1 MRSCACLARESQ
13 CRRVL
18 IPCTNAPQDAAR
30 LPNEH
35 LTAIPFGYLMD
46 RAPLAAGH
54 TTQNKQHYALRS
66 CEGNRPTTTATQI
79 GMILPLATT
88 PLKRPGVFP
97 SCSTVL
103 TTTRAIWP
111 HRMIALHRCQRQP
124 NPQHPIPARLHNHAA
139 LLQKR
144 ILVRRSVARRGTRAP
159 LALRRRRAL
168 WLHAP
173 GPPRQILKIRRQMGF
188 GRQSTVSDQLL
199 LIGLRQ
205 LVGAARSHK
214 RQEKTQTHRPG
225 RCGIPRQVPHTI
237 HVFPEEFVP
246 NGDVLFHPPHLRHS
260 LLPVLCHKPRAK
272 NRCAATVWLA
282 SPKTPAEPAPH
293 CPASQDWPSAP
304 RPAPIPGDTRGVFSA
319 PPKAP
324 PRTAQENN
332 DGRSTSIHL
341 PHQLL
346 PLRVLTQTIPTGL
359 LIHFP
364 PQRHQVIKQKLTCAL
379 VHQRRHR
386 DTAPINDD
394 PHRVAAAVGATKR
407 NPARRSR
414 A

>member
-1 MRSCACLARESQ
+1 
-13 CRRVL
+13 
-18 IPCTNAPQDAAR
+18 
-30 LPNEH
+30 
-35 LTAIPFGYLMD
+35 MD

-54 TTQNKQHYALRS
+54 GTQNKQHYALRS

-79 GMILPLATT
+79 WMILPFATT
-88 PLKRPGVFP
+88 PLKWPGVVP

-111 HRMIALHRCQRQP
+111 HRMIALHRCQRQL
-124 NPQHPIPARLHNHAA
+124 NPQRFIPARRLHHHTGM
-139 LLQKR
+139 LLKG
-144 ILVRRSVARRGTRAP
+144 ILVRRGVARRITRAP
-159 LALRRRRAL
+159 SALRRRRAL
-168 WLHAP
+168 SMHAP
-173 GPPRQILKIRRQMGF
+173 GPPRHMLEGRKQMGV

-205 LVGAARSHK
+205 LVGVARSHK
-214 RQEKTQTHRPG
+214 QQEKTQSHRPG
-225 RCGIPRQVPHTI
+225 HRRIPRQVPHAI
-237 HVFPEEFVP
+237 QVFPEEFVP
-246 NGDVLFHPPHLRHS
+246 NGGVLFHPPHLRQS

-272 NRCAATVWLA
+272 NRCAATVRLA

-293 CPASQDWPSAP
+293 CPASQGWPSAP
-304 RPAPIPGDTRGVFSA
+304 RPAPIPGDTRGVFPA

-346 PLRVLTQTIPTGL
+346 PLRAHTQTIPTGL
-359 LIHFP
+359 LIHFLL
-364 PQRHQVIKQKLTCAL
+364 QRHQFIKQKLRCAL

-394 PHRVAAAVGATKR
+394 PHWVAAAVGATKR